1 MPTPDDDF
9 SGTCGTLLQSPGT
22 EPGVDIAKASTLGRP
37 WKNTHLRLVYMQLC
51 RIYVKRLY
59 PQRLT

>member
-37 WKNTHLRLVYMQLC
+37 WKNTHLR
-51 RIYVKRLY
+51 
-59 PQRLT
+59 